1 MKKKIV
7 LWGNDS
13 EDKKILIGLELK
25 AEENKVDIYT
35 FAENIATEEFY
46 NQMMD
51 LWRSDKEVTMPEGHK
66 LIERPLSMTD
76 DLLPEDI
83 KVQRADLITRAK
95 TEWHFAVLSAKLY
108 EMYHSE
114 VEDMKDRVE
123 RLTDYDNGIWNE
135 LVAYWDK
142 LNNQIKER
150 NLFREQ
156 ADTLRDK
163 ANALFN
169 QLKELRTQANAE
181 FTKVSAAKL
190 EEYKVRLNTINE
202 KVEKGLGLKPIFE
215 ELKKIQ
221 NQFKDENFT
230 KGDRNK
236 LWKNIDIL
244 FKKVKEK
251 KYGKVQDQDSG
262 SQVSRLDR
270 RYQGL
275 MGAIEKMERS
285 INRDQ
290 QDIDFQNKRAGET
303 DGQLEAQIRQAK
315 VKMIEGRI
323 DSKKE
328 KLQEMLDTKI
338 DLEKKAEKEEQRA
351 IRDKEKQEIKAKQE
365 EVKDKIA
372 AEIAAKSEDVDAEK
386 LEAAATAIQ
395 DAKKPKAKAPKKES
409 MLGTLATMASEAIE
423 DAIDTVKA
431 VGEVVG
437 DKIEE
442 KMDDVKETLSEIK
455 DDVTEKASEIKED
468 ISDKVVDVKE
478 DVKDKMAD
486 NEKDNSDTLKKG
498 GMMAAAAA
506 AGGLLVKKVM
516 DVADDLKDKA
526 EDLVDDIKDAT
537 SDAKDNV
544 TDTVDATKEVTSE
557 VKADV
562 VAVTNDVSDEV
573 KTEAVEVAKAAEE
586 TIANDLKPDETVAEV
601 AARVSGSGEEE

>member
-7 LWGNDS
+7 LWGNDG

-25 AEENKVDIYT
+25 AEDNKVNIYT
-35 FAENIATEEFY
+35 FSEEIATEEFY
-46 NQMMD
+46 NQLMD
-51 LWRSDKEVTMPEGHK
+51 KWRSNQEVVMPEGHK
-66 LIERPLSMTD
+66 LVERPLSMTD

-83 KVQRADLITRAK
+83 KVQRTDLITRAK

-123 RLTDYDNGIWNE
+123 RLTEYDNGIWNE
-135 LVAYWDK
+135 LVAYWEK
-142 LNNQIKER
+142 LNNQIRER

-169 QLKELRTQANAE
+169 KLKEFRAQANAE
-181 FTKVSAAKL
+181 FTKESSAKL
-190 EEYKVRLNTINE
+190 EEYKVRLNAINE

-215 ELKKIQ
+215 ELKNIQ
-221 NQFKDENFT
+221 NQFKNEKFT

-251 KYGKVQDQDSG
+251 KYGKVQDTG

-285 INRDQ
+285 IKRDQ

-328 KLQEMLDTKI
+328 KLAEMLATKV
-338 DLEKKAEKEEQRA
+338 DLEKKAEKEKQRE
-351 IRDKEKQEIKAKQE
+351 IKNKEKQEIKKKQE
-365 EVKDKIA
+365 EVKEKIA
-372 AEIAAKSEDVDAEK
+372 AEMAAKSEGVDAQK
-386 LEAAATAIQ
+386 LEAAASAIKE
-395 DAKKPKAKAPKKES
+395 AKKPKAPKKES
-409 MLGTLATMASEAIE
+409 MLGTIAAMASEAIE
-423 DAIDTVKA
+423 DAVDTVKA
-431 VGEVVG
+431 VSEVVG

-442 KMDDVKETLSEIK
+442 KYEDVKETLSDIK
-455 DDVTEKASEIKED
+455 EDVAEKTSDIKED
-468 ISDKVVDVKE
+468 ISDKVADVKE
-478 DVKDKMAD
+478 DVKDKMED
-486 NEKDNSDTLKKG
+486 SDKGSSDTLKKG

-506 AGGLLVKKVM
+506 AGSLLVKKAM
-516 DVADDLKDKA
+516 DVADDLKEKA
-526 EDLVDDIKDAT
+526 EDIVEDITEAT
-537 SDAKDNV
+537 SDAKDKV
-544 TDTVDATKEVTSE
+544 ADAADTSKEAVAE

-562 VAVTNDVSDEV
+562 TAVTKEVVDEV
-573 KTEAVEVAKAAEE
+573 KTEVVDVTEEAKETLAA
-586 TIANDLKPDETVAEV
+586 DLKPDETVAEV
-601 AARVSGSGEEE
+601 AARVKGISEEE